1 MKHAL
6 VVGGTGMLS
15 GVSLWL
21 LNQGYHVSIIAR
33 NSGRMKDLIEQ
44 ADLDSHIT
52 PLFVD
57 YSNND
62 ELQKKVHATINKNG
76 AIDIVVAWI
85 HSTAPDALKI
95 IAKEVSISKS
105 EWELFHVLGSSSDL
119 NRMKREVTMP
129 IGCAYHQVQLGF
141 VIEGPRSRWLTN
153 MEISDGVIEAINKRN
168 KILTIGQIDSWEKRP

>member
-21 LNQGYHVSIIAR
+21 LEQGYHVSIIAR
-33 NSGRMKDLIEQ
+33 NSDRMKNLIEQ
-44 ADLDSHIT
+44 TDLDSHVT

-57 YSNND
+57 YSNHD

-85 HSTAPDALKI
+85 HSTAPNALNI
-95 IAKEVSISKS
+95 IAKEVLISKS

-119 NRMKREVTMP
+119 NKIKREVTMP
-129 IGCAYHQVQLGF
+129 TGCSYYQVQLGF
-141 VIEGPRSRWLTN
+141 VTEGSRSRWLTN
-153 MEISDGVIEAINKRN
+153 KEISDGIIEAIKKKK
-168 KILTIGQIDSWEKRP
+168 KILTIGQIEPWDKHP

>member
-33 NSGRMKDLIEQ
+33 NSDRMEDLIERTE
-44 ADLDSHIT
+44 LGSHIT

-57 YSNND
+57 YGNRD
-62 ELQKKVHATINKNG
+62 ELQKKVYATINING

-85 HSTAPDALKI
+85 HSNAPDALEI
-95 IAKEVSISKS
+95 IVKEVSLSKR
-105 EWELFHVLGSSSDL
+105 EWKLFHVLGSRSDL
-119 NRMKREVTMP
+119 NKIKREVIVPTS
-129 IGCAYHQVQLGF
+129 CSYHQVQLGS
-141 VIEGPRSRWLTN
+141 VIEGARTRWLTN
-153 MEISDGVIEAINKRN
+153 KEISDGVIEAIKTGN
-168 KILTIGQIDSWEKRP
+168 KIRTIGTLLK

>member
-21 LNQGYHVSIIAR
+21 LDQGYHVSIIAR
-33 NSGRMKDLIEQ
+33 NSKRMKDLIEQ
-44 ADLDSHIT
+44 TDLDSHIT

-57 YSNND
+57 YSDHD
-62 ELQKKVHATINKNG
+62 ELQKKVHATINRNG
-76 AIDIVVAWI
+76 AIDVVIAWI
-85 HSTAPDALKI
+85 HSTAPNALKI

-119 NRMKREVTMP
+119 KRIEREVTMTLS
-129 IGCAYHQVQLGF
+129 CSYYQVQLGF
-141 VIEGPRSRWLTN
+141 VIDGSRSRWLTN
-153 MEISDGVIEAINKRN
+153 KEISDGVIEAIKKRN
-168 KILTIGQIDSWEKRP
+168 KILTIGQIDSWEKHS